1 VSGIASASIA
11 RRILTFVDHTVFDGS
26 TACTQS
32 TSFQNSDGKNLCN
45 KTNNF
50 HQQTDKL
57 KRIVNN
63 SAQSSFFSSFFFFSL
78 QEDNQIP
85 VRMKPEWQN
94 INQVKSSLTQI
105 RLPTLT
111 FPASLMASMILTW
124 SPKRLWLISE
134 ITTSTC
140 FLPSPPN
147 SHDQTNLRV
156 VKPKVNNN

>member
-63 SAQSSFFSSFFFFSL
+63 SAQSSFFSSFFFSL

-85 VRMKPEWQN
+85 VRMKPE
-94 INQVKSSLTQI
+94 
-105 RLPTLT
+105 
-111 FPASLMASMILTW
+111 
-124 SPKRLWLISE
+124 
-134 ITTSTC
+134 
-140 FLPSPPN
+140 
-147 SHDQTNLRV
+147 
-156 VKPKVNNN
+156 